1 MFPSQKLRIL
11 CRRCARGAARAVR
24 AGRRAV
30 PFGLVVL
37 SALAALAALAAPVAP
52 AAPAAPLPPPP
63 GVPDSLVTRFERS
76 GGTETPRYDE
86 AVAWCRSLD
95 AASPRVVYTTFGESP
110 QGRPLP
116 LVIVDR
122 DGLAT
127 PDAARAAGRAV
138 VWVQACIHAGEPDGK
153 DAGLLLLRDLAVT
166 RRLDRLLEGVT
177 LVFLPIFNV
186 DGHER
191 FGPYNRINQ
200 DGPREMGWR
209 TTAAGLNL
217 NRDHLKADTPEMRAW
232 LRLFTAWLPDLL
244 VDCHVTDGADYQYVL
259 TYALETCGNRAA
271 GLRGGAR
278 DEFLAPLPRAL
289 AARDLE
295 MAPYVMFRSWH
306 DPRSGL
312 SAGAA
317 PPRFMTGYAA
327 LQNRPALLLETHML
341 KDYRTRVAAT
351 RAVLEEV
358 LGVVSRDRVRLRR
371 LAALA
376 DSAAAAPAFRAT
388 PFPLEF
394 HATSDSTLI
403 DFRGV
408 AFDVV
413 TSDLTGGP
421 WIRYD
426 RSRPLV
432 WRVPYFDDVR
442 PTVRVPL
449 PAAYVI
455 PPEWEELTQRLLL
468 HGVTVRRL
476 ARDTALPVAAQRLR
490 DAKWR
495 EKPYEGRHTLTCAVE
510 EFAETRLFPAGSAVI
525 DLGQRTARVIAHALE
540 PAGPDAF
547 VRWGFCDAIFEQK
560 EYAEAYVMEVKARE
574 MLAADPALRT
584 EFAAA
589 QAADPEFAKGQ
600 DAMLNWFFQ
609 RTPWWDQR
617 IGVHPVGR
625 IMNGADVP
633 R

>member
-1 MFPSQKLRIL
+1 MFLPQRPRDRLRRSL
-11 CRRCARGAARAVR
+11 PGLFAAGPVVSVCLVLL
-24 AGRRAV
+24 AV
-30 PFGLVVL
+30 P
-37 SALAALAALAAPVAP
+37 AP
-52 AAPAAPLPPPP
+52 AVPPLPLPT
-63 GVPDSLVTRFERS
+63 GVPATLVTRFERS

-86 AVAWCRSLD
+86 TVAWCRALAD
-95 AASPRVVYTTFGESP
+95 ASPRVTCTSFGVSP

-116 LVIVDR
+116 LLIVDR
-122 DGLAT
+122 DGFAT
-127 PDAARAAGRAV
+127 PEAAHAAGRAV

-153 DAGLLLLRDLAVT
+153 DAGCLLLRDLAVT
-166 RRLDRLLEGVT
+166 RRLDRRLDGVT
-177 LVFLPIFNV
+177 VVFLPIFNV

-191 FGPYNRINQ
+191 CGPYNRINQ

-209 TTAAGLNL
+209 TTATGLNL

-259 TYALETCGNRAA
+259 TYGLETYGNLDP
-271 GLRGGAR
+271 GLTAWTR
-278 DEFLAPLPRAL
+278 DDFLAPLQRAL
-289 AARDLE
+289 AAHDLE
-295 MAPYVMFRSWH
+295 MAPYVMFRKWD

-312 SAGAA
+312 RAGAA
-317 PPRFMTGYAA
+317 TPRFMTGYAA

-341 KDYRTRVAAT
+341 KDYRTRVEAT

-358 LGVVSRDRVRLRR
+358 LGVASRDRVRLRR
-371 LAALA
+371 LTAAA
-376 DSAAAAPAFRAT
+376 DSAAAAPGLRAT

-394 HATSDSTLI
+394 RATSDSVRI

-426 RSRPLV
+426 RRRPLV
-432 WRVPYFDDVR
+432 WHLPYFDDVR
-442 PTVRVPL
+442 PTVTVSL

-476 ARDTALPVAAQRLR
+476 ARDTTLPVAAQRLR

-495 EKPYEGRHTLTCAVE
+495 AEPYEGRHPLTCAVE
-510 EFAETRLFPAGSAVI
+510 EFPETRLFPAGSAVI

-560 EYAEAYVMEVKARE
+560 EYAEAYVMEAKARE
-574 MLAADPALRT
+574 MLAADPALQAQFT
-584 EFAAA
+584 AAR
-589 QAADPEFAKGQ
+589 AADPEFARDQ
-600 DAMLNWFFQ
+600 EAMLDWFFQ

-617 IGVHPVGR
+617 IGVYPVGR
-625 IMNGADVP
+625 IMDAADVP